1 MKGFSM
7 LSKTSKLGCL
17 SWSLQAFETCPG
29 SIDKGEVVD
38 ACKFCYARRGMYHM
52 PDVKRVRAENKED
65 WQSVDWVDRMVQ
77 SLAKQTHFRWF
88 DSGDMY
94 SITLAERILEIMKR
108 TPHVKHWLPT
118 RMHKFEKFKSVLF
131 DMMQLDNVCVR
142 LSGDSVSGDILDVN
156 VPNSTITPWASFH
169 HGNPE
174 VFECGAYQRAG
185 KCGDCR
191 ACWDKE
197 VKTIAYPYH
206 GQSKT
211 KVIKIFAAKKGN

>member
-1 MKGFSM
+1 M

-17 SWSLQAFETCPG
+17 SWSLQAFDTCPG
-29 SIDKGEVVD
+29 SVNPDGSVVD
-38 ACKFCYARRGMYHM
+38 ACTFCYARRGMYHM

-65 WQSVDWVDRMVQ
+65 WHNVDWVDRMVN
-77 SLAKQTHFRWF
+77 SLANQTHFRWF

-94 SITLAERILEIMKR
+94 SVTLAERILEVMRR

-118 RMHKFEKFKSVLF
+118 RMHKFDKFKPVLF

-142 LSGDSVSGDILDVN
+142 LSSDSVSGEVLDVD
-156 VPNSTITPWASFH
+156 VPNSTITPWLA
-169 HGNPE
+169 
-174 VFECGAYQRAG
+174 FELDVLDKSSVYECPAYKRGG

-191 ACWDKE
+191 ACWDKS

-206 GQSKT
+206 GASKA
-211 KVIKIFAAKKGN
+211 KVIKILISRKSKA